1 MCKDI
6 LTVVVG
12 SQLHGLARPESDMD
26 IRGVFIND
34 IRDIV
39 NPFEKPEDKRFV
51 VGGGKDDTASELR
64 KFIIEV
70 TKGGPNAVEILFSN
84 MEIHSGTTDIGR
96 IMQQERMR
104 FIDTPEVFRAYSHYA
119 ENQLNKMS
127 LFDPDERTPK
137 FAVAYIRSL
146 FNGIELLRDGTITNP
161 IPPIFTLSSGEEVE
175 AREALLRIK
184 FCPFEEFERVAPEA
198 IRLFQV
204 LRVELGVVFY
214 KQQPKKADEKWI
226 VKFCQEAYGV

>member
-1 MCKDI
+1 MCKAI

-104 FIDTPEVFRAYSHYA
+104 FINTQNVFNAYKNYA

-127 LFDPDERTPK
+127 VFAPDVRTPK
-137 FAVAYIRSL
+137 FAVAYIRTL
-146 FNGIELLRDGTITNP
+146 LNGIELLRDGIITNP
-161 IPPIFTLSSGEEVE
+161 IPENFALSGGETLP
-175 AREALLRIK
+175 AKRLLSTIK
-184 FCPFEEFERVAPEA
+184 FCPFEEFASVREEA
-198 IRLFQV
+198 TRAFARLQI
-204 LRVELGVVFY
+204 ELATVFY
-214 KQQPKKADEKWI
+214 KHDQQVEDREWI
-226 VKFCQEAYGV
+226 VDFVASAYLD